1 MTCTTLPTLY
11 LALWQLRRVRLLQVE
26 QPVQNVNATRPGE
39 LMRLVVYEVPQY
51 RGEKTEVLSRS
62 PEVIAES
69 LLASAVSVLGPTYL
83 LRQKGMLSKRAIEKV
98 VISNP
103 PYTHEDIQRL
113 AKQAVTESVNRSL
126 QGLGFVRV
134 YDGGSPEA
142 GTKQHYLADVVGFNE
157 VLSESIQDSPS
168 VLVCFS
174 HDVEHVYVFHG

>member
-1 MTCTTLPTLY
+1 
-11 LALWQLRRVRLLQVE
+11 
-26 QPVQNVNATRPGE
+26 
-39 LMRLVVYEVPQY
+39 VVYEVPQY

-113 AKQAVTESVNRSL
+113 AKQAVKTGDICFQLRMPTESVNRSL